1 MFTCR
6 QTRSAKILSNDL
18 DICWED
24 GEIEF
29 YIPKD
34 DHQIIFSTL
43 TYPGW
48 WRWAIFNC
56 FGVQCRYVIFSNL
69 IMVVFILYLISYPNL
84 QSRIHCPFAYP
95 LKLVSGFLTCV
106 CDMAAQKHHGG
117 IALLVK
123 ESSPLLMDVKRMF
136 HQLYGYG
143 VIIRRYYIGYSW
155 GWIVSLKDQTTPPYL
170 AIRSACR
177 QVNFAQRLYWT

>member
-84 QSRIHCPFAYP
+84 QSPFHPYSQSIPPICISSWTGIRLSDVRVWYGSTKA
-95 LKLVSGFLTCV
+95 LW
-106 CDMAAQKHHGG
+106 G
-117 IALLVK
+117 IALLLKTMMVVNPASMCRCTRA
-123 ESSPLLMDVKRMF
+123 EDWR
-136 HQLYGYG
+136 
-143 VIIRRYYIGYSW
+143 
-155 GWIVSLKDQTTPPYL
+155 IVLSL
-170 AIRSACR
+170 
-177 QVNFAQRLYWT
+177 